1 MTVFYNSD
9 KALLREPSKIPNEYS
24 VLQPGFVHIAVNNFW
39 KMGLISE
46 ICIHKPKEM
55 DSKIYTLLT
64 IFIVYFLTAVS
75 MAMFPGA
82 QKVLTALLF
91 GGMGIVLFLGGFL
104 IWLLN
109 QKSEE

>member
-1 MTVFYNSD
+1 
-9 KALLREPSKIPNEYS
+9 
-24 VLQPGFVHIAVNNFW
+24 
-39 KMGLISE
+39 
-46 ICIHKPKEM
+46 M

-64 IFIVYFLTAVS
+64 IFIVYFITAVS
-75 MAMFPGA
+75 MAVFPGA

-91 GGMGIVLFLGGFL
+91 GGLGIVLFLGGFL

>member
-1 MTVFYNSD
+1 
-9 KALLREPSKIPNEYS
+9 
-24 VLQPGFVHIAVNNFW
+24 
-39 KMGLISE
+39 MGLISE
-46 ICIHKPKEM
+46 IRSTKFQEM

-64 IFIVYFLTAVS
+64 IFIVYFITAVS

-91 GGMGIVLFLGGFL
+91 GGMGIFLFLGGFL

-109 QKSEE
+109 QKAEK

>member
-1 MTVFYNSD
+1 
-9 KALLREPSKIPNEYS
+9 
-24 VLQPGFVHIAVNNFW
+24 VNNFW
-39 KMGLISE
+39 KLGLISE
-46 ICIHKPKEM
+46 FRFYKIKEM

-64 IFIVYFLTAVS
+64 IFIVYFITAVS
-75 MAMFPGA
+75 MAIFPGA

-91 GGMGIVLFLGGFL
+91 GGLGIVLFLGGFL